1 MDIVSLATLMKSVLM
16 MAQTVALTPTP
27 LEMTNAILKTTSR
40 CATLMV
46 ETAVSLTKLEM
57 ATVTPSTSI
66 ECAGMMKVIVLA
78 NTT

>member
-1 MDIVSLATLMKSVLM
+1 M
-16 MAQTVALTPTP
+16 MAQTVALTLMQ
-27 LEMTNAILKTTSR
+27 LETTTVTLKTTSK

-66 ECAGMMKVIVLA
+66 ECAGMTKVIVLV